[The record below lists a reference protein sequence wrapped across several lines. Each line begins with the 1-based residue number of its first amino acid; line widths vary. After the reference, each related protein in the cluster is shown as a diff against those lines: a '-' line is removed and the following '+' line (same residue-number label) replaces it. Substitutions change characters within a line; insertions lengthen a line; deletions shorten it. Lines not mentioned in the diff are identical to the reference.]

1 MEENNVTE
9 GLEKS
14 MGEWNRIAEIVRQEG
29 YSDVE
34 LQAILR
40 ELYNLLEGDL
50 SIPCERELLFRAINR
65 ALRMLKVKVEEQ
77 GKKEGTK
84 ILLETLRY
92 LLHREFFNVDAL
104 NLLLRELKVPYHYVL
119 NENTPLQRGVFKSG
133 YIKEHKEKMKF
144 DRIFI
149 SHSSKDR
156 EIANAFVGLLED
168 IGLGVDEI
176 FYSSLTEYGV
186 SLGENIVDTIKRE
199 LSNKKVHVVFLLSQ
213 NYYDSVICLNEMGAA
228 WVMQHT
234 YTSILLPGYE
244 YKNIQGAIDAGRIG
258 IKLDSNQAELRDR
271 LVEFRNQIQ
280 NEFALASLDERK
292 WNRKL
297 DEFFERIQ

>member
-1 MEENNVTE
+1 
-9 GLEKS
+9 

-34 LQAILR
+34 LQTILR
-40 ELYNLLEGDL
+40 ELYNLLESDL
-50 SIPCERELLFRAINR
+50 SIPCERELLIRAINR
-65 ALRMLKVKVEEQ
+65 SLRMLKVKVEEK

-84 ILLETLRY
+84 FLLEALRY
-92 LLHREFFNVDAL
+92 LLHEDFFDVDAL
-104 NLLLRELKVPYHYVL
+104 NLLLKEIKVPYHYVL
-119 NENTPLQRGVFKSG
+119 NKDTPLKKGIFKLG
-133 YIKEHKEKMKF
+133 YVRECKEKMKY

-156 EIANAFVGLLED
+156 EITNAFVELLED

-176 FYSSLTEYGV
+176 FYSSLAEYGV
-186 SLGENIVDTIKRE
+186 SLGENIVDAIKRE

-234 YTSILLPGYE
+234 YTSLLLPGYE
-244 YKNIQGAIDAGRIG
+244 YKNIKGAIDAGCIG
-258 IKLDSNQAELRDR
+258 IKLDGDQSELRDR
-271 LVEFRNQIQ
+271 LIEFRNQIQ
-280 NEFALASLDERK
+280 KEFCLAPLDERK

-297 DEFFERIQ
+297 DNFVERVNKVWKCAPD